1 MDAEVKVKPEQELDT
16 PSLWRSI
23 AESSPLPMAVLEGD
37 GHIICYVNPIFCRL
51 LGKGREDLIGN
62 AFSGVALVGDECL
75 SLLDRVYQT
84 GHTEIHNGQEDGASH
99 PFYWSYAMWP
109 VLAAN
114 NSIVGAVFQVTEGTP
129 FHQQAAAMNQALM
142 IASVHQYE
150 LREEAETLNEQLRRA
165 NEDLKQFAFAASH
178 DLQEPLRMITSYS
191 QLLLKG
197 YRGQLDSEAAV
208 CVEFITKG
216 ARQMRDLL
224 AGLLSYSA
232 AGADSREGTAHI
244 NLNMVFE
251 MVKQNLKVAIE
262 ESSAV
267 VTSEHLPDIE
277 GQQSH
282 FVQLFQNLIGN
293 AIKYRGERSPRI
305 HVSAE
310 RHESGWR
317 FAVTD
322 NGMGIAPE
330 YFAKIFGVF
339 KRLHGQAIPGTGIG
353 LAICQRVV
361 ERYGGRIWV
370 ESQASQG
377 ATFYF
382 TLPMGG
388 GNR

>member
-1 MDAEVKVKPEQELDT
+1 MDAKVTVNAEQELDT
-16 PSLWRSI
+16 SGLWRSI
-23 AESSPLPMAVLEGD
+23 AESSPLPLTLLEGA
-37 GHIICYVNPIFCRL
+37 GHIIRYVNPAFRSL
-51 LGKGREDLIGN
+51 LGKPNEDLIGN
-62 AFSGVALVGDECL
+62 AFSSVAPSGGECP
-75 SLLDRVYQT
+75 SLLDRVYRT
-84 GHTEIHNGQEDGASH
+84 GQPEIHTGQENAASY
-99 PFYWSYAMWP
+99 PPNWSYAIWP
-109 VLAAN
+109 VLAAD
-114 NSIVGAVFQVTEGTP
+114 NSIGGIVFQMTDRTL
-129 FHQQAAAMNQALM
+129 FHQRAAAMNQALL
-142 IASVHQYE
+142 ISSVHEHE
-150 LREEAETLNEQLRRA
+150 LREEAESLNEKLGRA

-224 AGLLSYSA
+224 TDLLSYSA
-232 AGADSREGTAHI
+232 AGADSGEETAHI
-244 NLNMVFE
+244 DLSMVFE

-267 VTSEHLPDIE
+267 VTSGDLPAVE

-282 FVQLFQNLIGN
+282 FVQLLQNLIGN
-293 AIKYRGERSPRI
+293 AIKYRGERPPRI

-310 RHESGWR
+310 CDEGGWR
-317 FAVTD
+317 FAVAD
-322 NGMGIAPE
+322 NGMGIAPQ
-330 YFAKIFGVF
+330 YFGKIFGVF
-339 KRLHGQAIPGTGIG
+339 KRLHGKAIPGTGIG

-370 ESQASQG
+370 ESQAGQG

-382 TLPMGG
+382 TLPE
-388 GNR
+388 RRK